1 MISEFIHT
9 DLPMP
14 VAPAISRCG
23 IFAISK
29 SIFLPVM
36 SMPSAAV
43 TLLFAFLNSSL
54 SISVRRYTVETF
66 LFGTSIPMALL
77 PGITPEIRTA
87 EARLSEIS
95 SALLIMA
102 ATFVP
107 DSGAIS

>member
-1 MISEFIHT
+1 M
-9 DLPMP
+9 
-14 VAPAISRCG
+14 
-23 IFAISK
+23 
-29 SIFLPVM
+29 
-36 SMPSAAV
+36 
-43 TLLFAFLNSSL
+43 
-54 SISVRRYTVETF
+54 ETF

-95 SALLIMA
+95 SVLFMMA